1 MAKTSIFLPPSLEL
15 QDGSRKSLFTT
26 GASFTSTIVGVEKL
40 ISFGFD
46 HIVPKT
52 KKARTAEWELNK
64 VFQNIWTTKLPWLE
78 AVMGPN
84 GKLFMVKCKVCSF
97 IEKIDKLFV
106 PKFDG
111 LHKHVG

>member
-26 GASFTSTIVGVEKL
+26 GASSTSIIVGVEKL
-40 ISFGFD
+40 ISLDFD

-52 KKARTAEWELNK
+52 KKARMDEWELNK
-64 VFQNIWTTKLPWLE
+64 VFQNIWTTNLLWLE

-84 GKLFMVKCKVCSF
+84 GKLSMVKCKVCKS
-97 IEKIDKLFV
+97 IEKIDKLLV

>member
-26 GASFTSTIVGVEKL
+26 GASSTSIIVGVEKL
-40 ISFGFD
+40 ISLNFD

-52 KKARTAEWELNK
+52 KKARMDEWELNK
-64 VFQNIWTTKLPWLE
+64 VFQNIWTTNLLWLE

-84 GKLFMVKCKVCSF
+84 GKLSMVKCKVYKS
-97 IEKIDKLFV
+97 IEKIDKLLV